1 MAKTK
6 TIDFLKRFRIE
17 GGRGFRLKDFDPAD
31 THGFKSKQKAEDRL
45 AHDIER
51 LSDLQQKLYAQDRW
65 ALLVVLQAM
74 DAAGKDGTVKHVMSG
89 VNPEGCDVVSFKTP
103 TPEELDHDY
112 LWRTT
117 LRLPERG
124 RIGIFNRSYYE
135 DVLILRVHPEL
146 LETNKL
152 PPSLISG
159 KVWKERYED
168 INAYE
173 RHLARNGT
181 VILKFFLHLSREEQL
196 KRFLARL
203 DHPEKNWKF
212 SLADVRE
219 RGYWKKYQKAYEEA
233 IRTTATR
240 RAPWYVVP
248 ADHKW
253 FARLVV
259 AAAIVDQLHALHL
272 SYPVIDKD
280 KRRELAAAKE
290 TLLGESD
297 RGAK

>member
-1 MAKTK
+1 MAKTE
-6 TIDFLKRFRIE
+6 TADFLKRFRVE
-17 GGRGFRLKDFDPAD
+17 SGRGFRLKDFAPAD

-45 AHDIER
+45 AHDIEQ
-51 LSDLQQKLYAQDRW
+51 LSVLQEKLYAQDRW
-65 ALLVVLQAM
+65 SLLIVLQAL
-74 DAAGKDGTVKHVMSG
+74 DAAGKDGTIKHVMSG

-103 TPEELDHDY
+103 TPEELDHDF

-146 LETNKL
+146 LASTKL
-152 PPSLISG
+152 PPPLVTRKI
-159 KVWKERYED
+159 WKERYED

-173 RHLARNGT
+173 RHLTRNGT

-196 KRFLARL
+196 KRFLERL
-203 DHPEKNWKF
+203 DRPEKNWKF
-212 SLADVRE
+212 SLADVHE
-219 RGYWKKYQKAYEEA
+219 RAFWKKYQKAFQET
-233 IRTTATR
+233 IRSTATR

-259 AAAIVDQLHALHL
+259 AAAIVETLEGLNL
-272 SYPVIDKD
+272 CFPVVDKE

-290 TLLGESD
+290 ELLGESD
-297 RGAK
+297 RTK

>member
-6 TIDFLKRFRIE
+6 ADDFLKRFRIE
-17 GGRGFRLKDFDPAD
+17 SGRGFRLKDFDTAD
-31 THGFKSKQKAEDRL
+31 THGFKSKKKAEDRL
-45 AHDIER
+45 AHDTDR
-51 LSDLQQKLYAQDRW
+51 LCELQQKLYAQDRW

-74 DAAGKDGTVKHVMSG
+74 DAAGKDGTIKHVMSG

-146 LETNKL
+146 LETNRL
-152 PPSLISG
+152 PPPLVSRKI
-159 KVWKERYED
+159 WKERYED

-196 KRFLARL
+196 KRFLSRL
-203 DHPEKNWKF
+203 DDPQKNWKF

-219 RGYWKKYQKAYEEA
+219 RNFWKKYQKAYEEA
-233 IRTTATR
+233 IRATATK

-259 AAAIVDQLHALHL
+259 AAAIVEQLEALRL
-272 SYPVIDKD
+272 AYPVVDKD

-290 TLLGESD
+290 ELLGESD
-297 RGAK
+297 RAVK

>member
-1 MAKTK
+1 MATAND
-6 TIDFLKRFRIE
+6 IDFLKRFRVE
-17 GGRGFRLKDFDPAD
+17 SGRGFRLKDFDPAD

-45 AHDIER
+45 AHDIEQ
-51 LSDLQQKLYAQDRW
+51 LCGLQEKLYAQDRW
-65 ALLVVLQAM
+65 SLLIVLQAL
-74 DAAGKDGTVKHVMSG
+74 DAAGKDGTIKHVMSG

-146 LETNKL
+146 LATNKL
-152 PPSLISG
+152 PPSLVTRKI
-159 KVWKERYED
+159 WKERYED

-181 VILKFFLHLSREEQL
+181 IILKFFLHLSRGEQL
-196 KRFLARL
+196 KRFLERL
-203 DHPEKNWKF
+203 ERPEKNWKF

-219 RGYWKKYQKAYEEA
+219 RNYWKKYQKAFQEA
-233 IRTTATR
+233 IRSTATR

-259 AAAIVDQLHALHL
+259 AAAIVDTLEGLNL
-272 SYPVIDKD
+272 SFPVVDKE

-290 TLLGESD
+290 ELLGESD
-297 RGAK
+297 RAK

>member
-6 TIDFLKRFRIE
+6 TNDFLKRFRIE
-17 GGRGFRLKDFDPAD
+17 SGRGFRLKDFDPAD

-45 AHDIER
+45 AHDIDR
-51 LSDLQQKLYAQDRW
+51 LSELQQKLYAQDRW

-135 DVLILRVHPEL
+135 DVLILRVHPEMI
-146 LETNKL
+146 ETNKL
-152 PPSLISG
+152 PPSLVSG

-173 RHLARNGT
+173 RHLGAERHGDPEIFPAPFARRTAQAIPGAPGPSAKKLEIFT
-181 VILKFFLHLSREEQL
+181 GR
-196 KRFLARL
+196 RARARL
-203 DHPEKNWKF
+203 LEKISEGLRRGHPRDRH
-212 SLADVRE
+212 APRAVVRGAG
-219 RGYWKKYQKAYEEA
+219 RSQMVFAAGGGRRDR
-233 IRTTATR
+233 RTT
-240 RAPWYVVP
+240 
-248 ADHKW
+248 
-253 FARLVV
+253 
-259 AAAIVDQLHALHL
+259 
-272 SYPVIDKD
+272 
-280 KRRELAAAKE
+280 
-290 TLLGESD
+290 
-297 RGAK
+297 RGASPSLPGARQG

>member
-1 MAKTK
+1 VATAND
-6 TIDFLKRFRIE
+6 IDFLKRFRVE
-17 GGRGFRLKDFDPAD
+17 SGRGFRLKDFDPAD

-45 AHDIER
+45 AHDIEQ
-51 LSDLQQKLYAQDRW
+51 LCGLQEKLYAQDRW
-65 ALLVVLQAM
+65 SLLIVLQAL
-74 DAAGKDGTVKHVMSG
+74 DAAGKDGTIKHVMSG

-146 LETNKL
+146 LATNKL
-152 PPSLISG
+152 PPSLVTRKI
-159 KVWKERYED
+159 WKERYED

-181 VILKFFLHLSREEQL
+181 IILKFFLHLSRGEQL
-196 KRFLARL
+196 KRFLERL
-203 DHPEKNWKF
+203 ERPEKNWKF

-219 RGYWKKYQKAYEEA
+219 RNYWKKYQKAFQEA
-233 IRTTATR
+233 IRSTATR

-259 AAAIVDQLHALHL
+259 AAAIVDTLEGLNL
-272 SYPVIDKD
+272 SFPVVDKE

-290 TLLGESD
+290 ELLGESD
-297 RGAK
+297 RAK

>member
-1 MAKTK
+1 MAKAK
-6 TIDFLKRFRIE
+6 QDDFLKRFRVE
-17 GGRGFRLKDFDPAD
+17 SGRGFRLKDFETAD
-31 THGFKSKQKAEDRL
+31 THGFKSKKKAEDRL
-45 AHDIER
+45 AHDTDR
-51 LSDLQQKLYAQDRW
+51 LCELQQKLYAQDRW
-65 ALLVVLQAM
+65 SLLIVLQAM
-74 DAAGKDGTVKHVMSG
+74 DAAGKDGTIKHVMSG

-146 LETNKL
+146 LETNRL
-152 PPSLISG
+152 PPPLVSRKI
-159 KVWKERYED
+159 WKERYED

-196 KRFLARL
+196 KRFLSRL
-203 DHPEKNWKF
+203 DDPQKNWKF

-219 RGYWKKYQKAYEEA
+219 RNFWKKYQKAYEEA
-233 IRTTATR
+233 IRATATK

-253 FARLVV
+253 YARLVV
-259 AAAIVDQLHALHL
+259 AAAIVEQLEALRL
-272 SYPVIDKD
+272 TYPVVDKD

-290 TLLGESD
+290 ELLGESD
-297 RGAK
+297 RAVK

>member
-1 MAKTK
+1 MAKTE
-6 TIDFLKRFRIE
+6 TVDFLKRFRIE
-17 GGRGFRLKDFDPAD
+17 SGRGFRLKDFDPAD

-45 AHDIER
+45 AHDIEQ
-51 LSDLQQKLYAQDRW
+51 LSVLQEKLYAQDRW
-65 ALLVVLQAM
+65 SLLIVLQAL
-74 DAAGKDGTVKHVMSG
+74 DAAGKDGTIKHVMSG

-146 LETNKL
+146 LATNKL
-152 PPSLISG
+152 PPPLVTRKI
-159 KVWKERYED
+159 WKERYED

-196 KRFLARL
+196 KRFLDRL
-203 DHPEKNWKF
+203 DCPEKNWKF

-219 RGYWKKYQKAYEEA
+219 RAFWKKYQKAFQET
-233 IRTTATR
+233 IRSTATR

-259 AAAIVDQLHALHL
+259 AAAIVETLEGLNL
-272 SYPVIDKD
+272 CFPVIDKE

-290 TLLGESD
+290 ELLGESD
-297 RGAK
+297 RAK

>member
-1 MAKTK
+1 MGKTK

-17 GGRGFRLKDFDPAD
+17 TGRGFRLKDFDPAD
-31 THGFKSKQKAEDRL
+31 THGFNSKKKAEDRL
-45 AHDIER
+45 ARDLER
-51 LSDLQQKLYAQDRW
+51 LDELQQKLYAQDRW
-65 ALLVVLQAM
+65 ALLIVLQAL
-74 DAAGKDGTVKHVMSG
+74 DAAGKDGTIQHVMSG

-152 PPSLISG
+152 PPALISR
-159 KVWKERYED
+159 KIWKERYED

-203 DHPEKNWKF
+203 DQPQKNWKF
-212 SLADVRE
+212 SLADVHE
-219 RGYWKKYQKAYEEA
+219 RNYWKKYQKAYEDA
-233 IRTTATR
+233 IRSTATR
-240 RAPWYVVP
+240 RAPWYIVP

-259 AAAIVDQLHALHL
+259 AAAIVEQLEALNL
-272 SYPVIDKD
+272 AYPVVDKD

-290 TLLGESD
+290 ELLGESD
-297 RGAK
+297 RAVK

>member
-1 MAKTK
+1 MAKTE
-6 TIDFLKRFRIE
+6 TVDFLKRFRVE
-17 GGRGFRLKDFDPAD
+17 SGRGFRLKDFDPAH

-45 AHDIER
+45 AHDIEQ
-51 LSDLQQKLYAQDRW
+51 LCDLQQKLYAQDRW
-65 ALLVVLQAM
+65 SLLIILQAL
-74 DAAGKDGTVKHVMSG
+74 DAAGKDGTIKHVMSG
-89 VNPEGCDVVSFKTP
+89 VNPEGCDVASFKTP

-146 LETNKL
+146 LATTKL
-152 PPSLISG
+152 PPPLVTRKI
-159 KVWKERYED
+159 WKERYED

-173 RHLARNGT
+173 RHLVRNGT
-181 VILKFFLHLSREEQL
+181 VILKFFLHLSRGEQL
-196 KRFLARL
+196 KRFLDRL

-212 SLADVRE
+212 SLADVHE
-219 RGYWKKYQKAYEEA
+219 RASWNKYQKAYQEA
-233 IRTTATR
+233 IRSTATR

-259 AAAIVDQLHALHL
+259 AAAIVETLEGLNL
-272 SYPVIDKD
+272 SFPVVDKE

-290 TLLGESD
+290 ELLGESD
-297 RGAK
+297 RAK

>member
-1 MAKTK
+1 MPKAKQD
-6 TIDFLKRFRIE
+6 DFLKRFRVE
-17 GGRGFRLKDFDPAD
+17 SGRGFRLKDFDTAD
-31 THGFKSKQKAEDRL
+31 THGFKSKKKAEDRL
-45 AHDIER
+45 AHDTDR
-51 LSDLQQKLYAQDRW
+51 LCELQQKLYAQDRW
-65 ALLVVLQAM
+65 SLLIVLQAM
-74 DAAGKDGTVKHVMSG
+74 DAAGKDGTIKHVMSG

-135 DVLILRVHPEL
+135 DVLILRVHPEM
-146 LETNKL
+146 LETNRL
-152 PPSLISG
+152 PPPLVSRKI
-159 KVWKERYED
+159 WKERYED

-181 VILKFFLHLSREEQL
+181 VILKFFLHLSRAEQL
-196 KRFLARL
+196 KRFLSRL
-203 DHPEKNWKF
+203 DDPQKNWKF

-219 RGYWKKYQKAYEEA
+219 RNFWKKYQKAYEEA
-233 IRTTATR
+233 IRATATK

-253 FARLVV
+253 YARLVV
-259 AAAIVDQLHALHL
+259 AAAIVEQLDALKL
-272 SYPVIDKD
+272 AYPVVDKD

-290 TLLGESD
+290 ELLGETD
-297 RGAK
+297 RAVK

>member
-1 MAKTK
+1 MGKKDTN
-6 TIDFLKRFRIE
+6 DFLERFRVE
-17 GGRGFRLKDFDPAD
+17 SGRGFRLKNFDPAD

-51 LSDLQQKLYAQDRW
+51 LSDLQEKLYAQDRW
-65 ALLVVLQAM
+65 ALLIVLQAM
-74 DAAGKDGTVKHVMSG
+74 DAAGKDGTIKHVMSG

-117 LRLPERG
+117 VRLPERG

-152 PPSLISG
+152 PKPLMSRKI
-159 KVWKERYED
+159 WKERYED

-196 KRFLARL
+196 RRFLARL

-219 RGYWKKYQKAYEEA
+219 RAYWKKYQKAYEEA
-233 IRTTATR
+233 IRSTATR

-259 AAAIVDQLHALHL
+259 AAAIVEQLESLNLA
-272 SYPVIDKD
+272 YPIIDKE

-290 TLLGESD
+290 ELLGESD
-297 RGAK
+297 RTAK